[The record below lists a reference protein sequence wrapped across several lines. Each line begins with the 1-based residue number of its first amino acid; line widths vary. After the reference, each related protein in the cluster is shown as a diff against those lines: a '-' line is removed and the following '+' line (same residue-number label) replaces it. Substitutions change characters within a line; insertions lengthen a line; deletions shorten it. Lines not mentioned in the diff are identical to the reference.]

1 MASDVEGVLAEHHLR
16 QPLRPA
22 ADVDV
27 DGSSIRG
34 GLREILVDFVGGCVS
49 GCAGIVVGQVS
60 DSSSSESLQVSF
72 FRPCPLDM
80 VLWAC

>member
-1 MASDVEGVLAEHHLR
+1 MASDVEGVLAECHRR

-27 DGSSIRG
+27 DESSIRG
-34 GLREILVDFVGGCVS
+34 GLREILVDFVAGCVS

-60 DSSSSESLQVSF
+60 DSSSSQ
-72 FRPCPLDM
+72 PL
-80 VLWAC
+80 